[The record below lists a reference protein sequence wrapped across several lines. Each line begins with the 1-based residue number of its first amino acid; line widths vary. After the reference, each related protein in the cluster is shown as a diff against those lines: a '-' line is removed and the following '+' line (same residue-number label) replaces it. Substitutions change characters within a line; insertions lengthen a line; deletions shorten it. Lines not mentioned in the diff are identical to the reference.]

1 MTLFDLPFWLIAPFL
16 FTLGAVIG
24 SFLNV
29 CIYRIP
35 QHENFWESLKSLVSP
50 PSSCPNCRKL
60 IPGRDNIPILGWFL
74 LGGRCRFCRQSFSIR
89 YAMIE
94 LLNALLFVFVYWM
107 EIPNNYHMG
116 LQASCLYCTIG
127 PHGIPGSDWLS
138 PQAVLMWR
146 YIYHM
151 VLIEAL
157 VVATFI
163 DYDLKI
169 IPDGV
174 TLPAMCVGIL
184 GALLIG
190 QVHIVPVW
198 FQRSD
203 LSHFVTL
210 IYDVWGDGQP
220 PGWLKSIAGWWWMS
234 GTGVPAWCAQYPHL
248 HGLAVSLV
256 GLIVGGGIVWLVRF
270 IGQLVLRQEAMGFG
284 DVILLAMIGSFLGW
298 QPAVMVFII
307 APVVALLVVAV
318 TWLFFPQ
325 REIPYGPYLS
335 IAALIVILGWR
346 WLWVIFER
354 IFELGPILPFFAV
367 GMALG
372 LYVLLQ
378 VTQFV
383 KWCLGI
389 ELYPPEWNEE
399 WTSADQLSYQAMEQV
414 DPQQGRW
421 RQSQW
426 PGSPAGTGQLHAGNW
441 KQPQEQLQPNGWF
454 QQWQRRSGWK

>member
-1 MTLFDLPFWLIAPFL
+1 MTLFDLPLWLVLPFL

-35 QHENFWESLKSLVSP
+35 QHEKFWDSLKSLVSP
-50 PSSCPNCRKL
+50 PSSCPNCHNL
-60 IPGRDNIPILGWFL
+60 IPTRDNIPILGWFI
-74 LGGRCRFCRQSFSIR
+74 LGGRCRFCRQQFSVR

-94 LLNALLFVFVYWM
+94 LLNALLFVLVYWM
-107 EIPNNYHMG
+107 EIPENLHQG
-116 LQASCLYCTIG
+116 LQGSCLYTNLG
-127 PHGIPGSDWLS
+127 PQGYPGSDWLS

-163 DYDLKI
+163 DFDLRI

-174 TLPAMCVGIL
+174 TLPAMFVGVA
-184 GALLIG
+184 GSLIG
-190 QVHIVPVW
+190 QVHIVPAW

-203 LSHFVTL
+203 LSHFITM
-210 IYDVWGDGQP
+210 IYDVWGDGTP
-220 PGWLKSIAGWWWMS
+220 PGWLKSVSGWWWMS
-234 GTGVPAWCAQYPHL
+234 GSGVPSWFAQYPHW
-248 HGLAVSLV
+248 HGLLVSLA
-256 GLIVGGGIVWLVRF
+256 GLVVGGGIVWIVRF
-270 IGQLVLRQEAMGFG
+270 IGHLVLRQEAMGFG

-307 APVVALLVVAV
+307 APVIALLVVIV
-318 TWLFFPQ
+318 TWLFFRQ

-335 IAALIVILGWR
+335 IAALIVIVGWK
-346 WLWVIFER
+346 WLWGVFEHV
-354 IFELGPILPFFAV
+354 FEMGPLLPFFALAMSV
-367 GMALG
+367 G
-372 LYVLLQ
+372 LYALLQ
-378 VTQFV
+378 CSQFV

-389 ELYPPEWNEE
+389 ELYPPEWTEA
-399 WTSADQLSYQAMEQV
+399 WTSADQLSYLAMEQV

-421 RQSQW
+421 RQAEW
-426 PGSPAGTGQLHAGNW
+426 PGTSAGTGQLQTNNW
-441 KQPQEQLQPNGWF
+441 KQPTGDPRGNGWT
-454 QQWQRRSGWK
+454 QQWQRRPGS

>member
-1 MTLFDLPFWLIAPFL
+1 MTLFDLPFWLAAPFL
-16 FTLGAVIG
+16 FILGAVIG

-35 QHENFWESLKSLVSP
+35 QHEGFWASLKSLVSP

-60 IPGRDNIPILGWFL
+60 IPTRDNIPILGWFL
-74 LGGRCRFCRQSFSIR
+74 LGGRCRNCRQRFSIR

-94 LLNALLFVFVYWM
+94 LLNALLFVLVFWM
-107 EIPNNYHMG
+107 EIPADYYGG
-116 LQASCLYCTIG
+116 LQGSCLYTNIG
-127 PHGIPGSDWLS
+127 PHGFPGSSWLS

-163 DYDLKI
+163 DFDLQI

-174 TLPAMCVGIL
+174 TLPAMCVGVL
-184 GALLIG
+184 GAVLFG

-203 LSHFVTL
+203 LSHFITM
-210 IYDVWGDGQP
+210 IYDVWGHGQP
-220 PGWLKSIAGWWWMS
+220 PGWMKTIAGWWWMS
-234 GTGVPAWCAQYPHL
+234 GTGVPAWCAQYPHW
-248 HGLAVSLV
+248 HGLAVSLA
-256 GLIVGGGIVWLVRF
+256 GLVIGGGIVWVVRF
-270 IGQLVLRQEAMGFG
+270 IGQAVLRQEAMGFG

-298 QPAVMVFII
+298 QPAVMVFAI
-307 APVVALLVVAV
+307 APVIALLVVAF

-325 REIPYGPYLS
+325 RVIPYGPYLS
-335 IAALIVILGWR
+335 LATLVVILGWK
-346 WLWVIFER
+346 WLWEVFQNV
-354 IFELGPILPFFAV
+354 FELGPLLPFFALSMV
-367 GMALG
+367 VG

-378 VTQFV
+378 ISQFV

-389 ELYPPEWNEE
+389 ELYPPDWVEE
-399 WTSADQLSYQAMEQV
+399 WTSGDQLTYQSMEQV

-426 PGSPAGTGQLHAGNW
+426 PGSSAGTGHLHADNW
-441 KQPQEQLQPNGWF
+441 KPPAGPRQIPPNGWN
-454 QQWQRRSGWK
+454 QQWQRRG